1 LPFNDSRDSLRVK
14 LLFHE
19 NQVIRLA
26 PNALLR
32 RNIDESFRLF
42 DKDYAQ
48 KGAGG
53 KNHPRCECLKHSHE
67 KNG

>member
-32 RNIDESFRLF
+32 RNIDESLRLF
-42 DKDYAQ
+42 DQEYTPKRS
-48 KGAGG
+48 GW
-53 KNHPRCECLKHSHE
+53 
-67 KNG
+67 